1 MEKIVIAG
9 SGPAGCT
16 AALYAARAG
25 FGPLVLEGLA
35 PGGQLTTT
43 TEVEN
48 YPGFPEGIQ
57 GPALMEAMKA
67 QAMRFGARFET
78 GRVTGSDFSRRPL
91 RLMLEDG
98 RTIES
103 HTVILACGAEAR
115 WLGLPSEQALRGR
128 GVSACATCDGFFF
141 RGVPVAVVGG
151 GDTAMEEALFL
162 TRFASR
168 VYLIHRRDAFRASRI
183 MAERVLRHPK
193 IEPVWNSVVEEV
205 RDPAKGAVTALVL
218 RDTRTGE
225 LRELSV
231 QGLFVAIG
239 HSPSTEP
246 FRGQVAMDEK
256 GYIRVSGVSTS
267 VEGVYAAG
275 DVMDPEFRQAVVAA
289 GTGCMAAMRACRY
302 LESLSA

>member
-1 MEKIVIAG
+1 MEAMVIVG
-9 SGPAGCT
+9 SGPAGAT

-25 FGPLVLEGLA
+25 VSPLVLEGQA

-48 YPGFPEGIQ
+48 FPGFPEGIQ

-67 QAMRFGARFET
+67 QALRFGARFDP
-78 GRVTGSDFSRRPL
+78 GRVIGSDFSNRPL
-91 RLMLEDG
+91 RLHLDDG
-98 RTIES
+98 RALEAQ
-103 HTVILACGAEAR
+103 TVILACGAEAR
-115 WLGLPSEQALRGR
+115 WLGLPSEQALRGK

-168 VYLIHRRDAFRASRI
+168 VYVVHRRNAFRASRV
-183 MAERVLRHPK
+183 MAERVLHHPK
-193 IEPVWNSVVEEV
+193 IEVLWNATVEEV
-205 RDPAKGAVTALVL
+205 RDPAQQRVTALVL
-218 RDTRTGE
+218 RDVESGQR
-225 LRELSV
+225 RELAV
-231 QGLFVAIG
+231 EGLFVAIG
-239 HSPSTEP
+239 HSPATEP
-246 FRGQVAMDEK
+246 FRGQVAMDER
-256 GYIRVSGVSTS
+256 GYIQVSGVSTS

-289 GTGCMAAMRACRY
+289 GAGCMAAMRACRY
-302 LESLSA
+302 LESRTP

>member
-1 MEKIVIAG
+1 MEKMVIVG

-16 AALYAARAG
+16 AALYGARAG
-25 FGPLVLEGLA
+25 VSPLVVEGLA

-43 TEVEN
+43 TDVEN
-48 YPGFPEGIQ
+48 FPGFPKGIQ
-57 GPALMEAMKA
+57 GGALMEAMKA
-67 QAMRFGARFET
+67 QATRFGARFEM
-78 GRVTGSDFSRRPL
+78 GRVTGSDFSHRPL
-91 RLMLEDG
+91 RLILEEG
-98 RTIES
+98 RTVES
-103 HTVILACGAEAR
+103 QTLILACGAEAR
-115 WLGLPSEQALRGR
+115 WLGLPSEQALRGK

-168 VYLIHRRDAFRASRI
+168 VHVIHRRNAFRASRI
-183 MAERVLRHPK
+183 MAERVMRHPK
-193 IEPVWNSVVEEV
+193 IETIWNSVVEEV
-205 RDPAKGAVTALVL
+205 RDPARGAVTAVVL
-218 RDTRTGE
+218 RNVETGDRQE
-225 LRELSV
+225 LPV
-231 QGLFVAIG
+231 QGVFVAIG
-239 HSPSTEP
+239 HTPSTAP

-302 LESLSA
+302 LESLSP